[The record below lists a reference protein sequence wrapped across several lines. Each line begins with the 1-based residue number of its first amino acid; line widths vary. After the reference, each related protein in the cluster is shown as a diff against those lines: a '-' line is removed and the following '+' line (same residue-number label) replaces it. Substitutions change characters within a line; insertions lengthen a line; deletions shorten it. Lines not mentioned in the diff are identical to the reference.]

1 MLKGCYERIEPPLK
15 RPRADSADTVPSH
28 PPTTTSNADPPST
41 AEPRVTLFEISQKT
55 KALDLA
61 PDNNKYTSPFSQR
74 LLNKLAVEDPA
85 VAARINEAYEAY
97 LEKEKNTV
105 VDFQYDI
112 KQLKDAIP
120 STGDGPTTPA
130 AIPFVSDKIQSTFF
144 DNVTRICGRAHEFS
158 SLGTKKNALDAVR
171 KLLVLIVQIPDKKLR
186 AAVVERINIEDAG
199 TVAPSM
205 ADVVCSLTYAQREEV
220 CKMPVDGAT
229 ITATEGESRCPRG
242 SFYDKFLELKERD
255 LLEAGFEIS
264 FAPFT
269 RPLAIWEED
278 IEDGYEFDPEVEME
292 AMYEDGF

>member
-1 MLKGCYERIEPPLK
+1 MEPPLK
-15 RPRADSADTVPSH
+15 RPRADSADTVPSQ
-28 PPTTTSNADPPST
+28 PPTTTSNADPPSK
-41 AEPRVTLFEISQKT
+41 AEPPVTYFEISKKT
-55 KALDLA
+55 EALDLA

-85 VAARINEAYEAY
+85 VAARINEAYDAY

-112 KQLKDAIP
+112 KQLDKTIP
-120 STGDGPTTPA
+120 SKGDGPTTPA
-130 AIPFVSDKIQSTFF
+130 AIPFLSDKIQSTFF

-186 AAVVERINIEDAG
+186 AAVAERINIEDAG

-229 ITATEGESRCPRG
+229 VTAAKGESGCPRG
-242 SFYDKFLELKERD
+242 SFYDKFLELKKRD

-269 RPLAIWEED
+269 RPLTIWPD
-278 IEDGYEFDPEVEME
+278 DVSDGHEFDPEEEME
-292 AMYEDGF
+292 AMYEDAF